1 MNAILFDDD
10 TRDNFLPLTATK
22 ALSDLRL
29 GIFTLREKWERYFH
43 LPFAVRTSD
52 YLQEKYAPAQEGFYL
67 AVNSSVL
74 PTAALREKIKALLP
88 EQGLRCGDCIVAFK
102 SKQAI
107 DNVLNCEILIDFM
120 ELETVERIEHLWD
133 LFLKNAAQIN
143 SDVAVLYCK
152 KANALQLASC
162 FVYGGDAVYFGE
174 GVQAQGVFFNCTDGP
189 VVIDDGA
196 VLMEGAMLRGPVYI
210 GKDSTVKMGAK
221 IYGGTSI
228 GAKCT
233 VGGEIKNSIFNDCSN
248 KGHDGYM
255 GNSVL
260 GSFCNLGADTN
271 ASNMKNTLGEIMV
284 WNMNFS
290 EMQGSTQNFCGVF
303 MGDYCRTAI
312 STRLTCGTVIGVAC
326 HIFEH
331 GAVPVFLPSFSY
343 GLNAQMKMDHLHH
356 ANSRF
361 AALKGEKYSA
371 AEKNILNHLFE
382 SKTA

>member
-29 GIFTLREKWERYFH
+29 GIFNLREKWEKYLH

-52 YLQEKYAPAQEGFYL
+52 YLQEKYGPAPEGFYL

-74 PTAALREKIKALLP
+74 PSIVLREKIKALLP
-88 EQGLRCGDCIVAFK
+88 EQGLRCGECIVAFK

-107 DNVLNCEILIDFM
+107 DNVLNCEILIDFI

-133 LFLKNAAQIN
+133 LFLKNGAQIK
-143 SDVAVLYCK
+143 SDLAVQHGK
-152 KANALQLASC
+152 KASAQELASC
-162 FVYGGDAVYFGE
+162 FVCGGDAVYFGE
-174 GVQAQGVFFNCTDGP
+174 GVQLQGVFLNCTEGP
-189 VVIDDGA
+189 IYIDDRA
-196 VLMEGAMLRGPVYI
+196 TVMEGAMLRGPIYI

-221 IYGGTSI
+221 IYGGSTI
-228 GAKCT
+228 GEKCT

-248 KGHDGYM
+248 KGHDGYL

-271 ASNMKNTLGEIMV
+271 ASNMKNTLGEIKV
-284 WNMNFS
+284 WNMKS
-290 EMQGSTQNFCGVF
+290 GEKQGSGQNFCGVF

-312 STRLTCGTVIGVAC
+312 STRLTCGTLVGVAC

-331 GAVPVFLPSFSY
+331 NPVPVFLPSFSY
-343 GLNAQMKMDHLHH
+343 GVNAQMKMDQLHL

-361 AALKGEKYSA
+361 AALKGEKYGTS
-371 AEKNILNHLFE
+371 EKNILNHLYE
-382 SKTA
+382 KKT